1 MRIICFLLFILIQIL
16 LCMSKKI
23 IEINNES
30 FNRLVES
37 NKYDNNKKIFVIF
50 YTNNCNPC
58 MEALSVINNNILN
71 EYKYDNKIDFCKVNC
86 DLKENIW
93 LNIRFNITRIP
104 YIILINGN
112 YFYELNSN
120 YDKYE
125 LNSFI
130 NDKKDKSELIKIPK
144 DISLIKKRII
154 VINHTI
160 NYINHYFK
168 SHYYIEININ
178 IIIFVFILFFILLLI
193 LFLWLLKYIL
203 VYCCCN
209 LCLGKICK
217 KKKENREIIE
227 ITRVENMTKINSDVS
242 ESELESNAGDNS
254 LDISNISDSIFKKE
268 IDEITTTTIKKVYK
282 KEKIE

>member
-1 MRIICFLLFILIQIL
+1 M
-16 LCMSKKI
+16 
-23 IEINNES
+23 
-30 FNRLVES
+30 
-37 NKYDNNKKIFVIF
+37 
-50 YTNNCNPC
+50 
-58 MEALSVINNNILN
+58 
-71 EYKYDNKIDFCKVNC
+71 
-86 DLKENIW
+86 
-93 LNIRFNITRIP
+93 
-104 YIILINGN
+104 
-112 YFYELNSN
+112 
-120 YDKYE
+120 
-125 LNSFI
+125 
-130 NDKKDKSELIKIPK
+130 
-144 DISLIKKRII
+144 
-154 VINHTI
+154 
-160 NYINHYFK
+160 
-168 SHYYIEININ
+168 
-178 IIIFVFILFFILLLI
+178 LI